1 MNFTDNLIEN
11 TIKDCFNDIFN
22 KLECILKDKLLLIG
36 LDLYDIEVKK
46 RISLIT
52 RECEMNSYNLD
63 VIDENNLGTPILF
76 FEIKNEIDFK
86 SNGKI
91 TININYI

>member
-1 MNFTDNLIEN
+1 MSIKDNL
-11 TIKDCFNDIFN
+11 IKDCFNDISN
-22 KLECILKDKLLLIG
+22 KLEFILKEKLLLFG